1 MYSPE
6 TQSRLQQLRHK
17 ALAGTATVEEF
28 QQAIEL
34 MRQGRQVAALGAA
47 AGKTKRAGKPK
58 PSADDLFDEL
68 DKL

>member
-17 ALAGTATVEEF
+17 ALAGTATAEEF

-34 MRQGRQVAALGAA
+34 MRQGRQAASTNSA
-47 AGKTKRAGKPK
+47 AGKKRSAKPK
-58 PSADDLFDEL
+58 PSADDLFSEL